1 MENEYVSGEYG
12 LGGGAGASGAAG
24 EADFEGADVD
34 LDQVE

>member
-12 LGGGAGASGAAG
+12 LGGGAGEGG